1 MTTRIG
7 KIGRL
12 PKSIREELGRR
23 MEDGLP
29 GGEIV
34 QWLNSQPDVQ
44 AVLAQYFEG
53 RAVTEQNLSEWR
65 QSGHLEWVRRQ
76 EAMEA
81 SERLKE
87 WSEDLQKRAVLQ
99 NWSDRWAM
107 VVTVEMQRVAA
118 ALVEQ
123 EPDLAKRWERLRDI
137 QQGVVGVA
145 AG

>member
-23 MEDGLP
+23 IEDGLP
-29 GGEIV
+29 GNEIV
-34 QWLNSQPDVQ
+34 QWLNSQPDAQ

-53 RAVTEQNLSEWR
+53 RAITEQNLSEWR

-87 WSEDLQKRAVLQ
+87 WSEDLQKGAVLQ

-123 EPDLAKRWERLRDI
+123 EPDLEKRWERLRDMSKEL
-137 QQGVVGVA
+137 
-145 AG
+145 